1 MNDVIPWYR
10 SAILK
15 GILVA
20 VFGQV
25 LKGVADHYHIK
36 SDTLAALG
44 IDPNGLADWAMNII
58 SSAAAA
64 YAVHARV
71 AKPVPAV
78 ALTKAAA
85 DAANSGPTIIV
96 PPTLQPANFSPPAP
110 PAQTKDPS

>member
-1 MNDVIPWYR
+1 MNDVIPWYK

-20 VFGQV
+20 VSGQV
-25 LKGVADHYHIK
+25 IKAVTDHYHIQ

-44 IDPNGLADWAMNII
+44 IDPNGLADWIMNIL

-71 AKPVPAV
+71 AKPVPPV
-78 ALTKAAA
+78 TLTKAAA
-85 DAANSGPTIIV
+85 DAANSAPTIIV
-96 PPTLQPANFSPPAP
+96 PPTLQPFSSPAT
-110 PAQTKDPS
+110 PAQTKDLPK